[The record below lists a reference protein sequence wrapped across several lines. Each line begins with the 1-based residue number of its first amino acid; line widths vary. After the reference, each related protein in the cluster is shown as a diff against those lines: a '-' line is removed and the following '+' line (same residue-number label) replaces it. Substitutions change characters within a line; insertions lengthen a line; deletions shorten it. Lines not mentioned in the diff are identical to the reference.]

1 MKKHFI
7 PALVLTSILAVLTA
21 ASSSAVSG
29 PRPAPGS
36 ATLAIP
42 LAVRVYDG
50 NTFVPDLTLKDFTV
64 LEAGFAVEPTALLC
78 VNKETIVRQEGIMD
92 VLPNPA
98 RQITLLFRM
107 SDYNNKVAEGLDAF
121 FKTGLLPGDTLEIQ
135 TPMKSYKLSPDRLA
149 SKPRD
154 VLAKELST
162 LIRKDIVQGG
172 MAYNSL
178 MRDLKRIVRQIGS
191 TQGGWPGRT
200 GLDDTEADTDD
211 GSSLEMRLMN
221 YTDSLQKMESL
232 RVLSED
238 GLVSFASRL
247 KSQPGQK
254 FVYYFFQREFRPE
267 IGSNAIDQLVMA
279 NQDRPDIL
287 AGIQTVFQMYSR
299 SITLDHQR
307 LKEAFADSGAHF
319 NFLFMNKQPE
329 KISGVVMREQ
339 SEDIFKA
346 LSTIAQATGGIADT
360 SQNPAAS
367 FKTTLKESENYYI
380 LYFRPASAAPPGTFM
395 DLSVKVKSR
404 DYRVVHRAGYLTG
417 S

>member
-1 MKKHFI
+1 
-7 PALVLTSILAVLTA
+7 
-21 ASSSAVSG
+21 
-29 PRPAPGS
+29 
-36 ATLAIP
+36 
-42 LAVRVYDG
+42 
-50 NTFVPDLTLKDFTV
+50 VPDLTLKDFVV
-64 LEAGFAVEPTALLC
+64 LEAGFAVEPTALLL
-78 VNKETIVRQEGIMD
+78 VRKDTIERQEGSMD
-92 VLPNPA
+92 VMPNLS
-98 RQITLLFRM
+98 RQITLLFRL

-135 TPMKSYKLSPDRLA
+135 TPMKNYRLSPESLA

-154 VLAKELST
+154 VLAKELNE

-191 TQGGWPGRT
+191 TGRA

-221 YTDSLQKMESL
+221 YADSLQKMELL

-238 GLVSFASRL
+238 GLVSFASKL
-247 KSQPGQK
+247 KSRPGQK

-267 IGSNAIDQLVMA
+267 ISSNTIDQVVMG

-299 SITLDHQR
+299 SITLDHRR

-346 LSTIAQATGGIADT
+346 LSTVAQATGGIADT

-380 LYFRPASAAPPGTFM
+380 LYYKPASAAPPGTFM
-395 DLSVKVKSR
+395 DVAVKVRSR

-417 S
+417 N

>member
-1 MKKHFI
+1 MKKLI
-7 PALVLTSILAVLTA
+7 VPALAFASILAVLTA
-21 ASSSAVSG
+21 ASSSTVSG
-29 PRPAPGS
+29 PRPAPGP
-36 ATLAIP
+36 AVPTMA

-50 NTFVPDLTLKDFTV
+50 NTFVPDLTLKDFAV
-64 LEAGFAVEPTALLC
+64 LEAGFMVEPTALLY
-78 VNKETIVRQEGIMD
+78 VRKDTIERQEGSMD
-92 VLPNPA
+92 VLPNLS

-107 SDYNNKVAEGLDAF
+107 TDYSKKVAEGLDAF
-121 FKTGLLPGDTLEIQ
+121 FKTGLLPGDSLEIQ
-135 TPMKSYKLSPDRLA
+135 TPMKNYRLSPDSLA

-154 VLAKELST
+154 VLARELSE

-178 MRDLKRIVRQIGS
+178 MRDLKRIVRQIGG
-191 TQGGWPGRT
+191 TGRT
-200 GLDDTEADTDD
+200 GLEDTEADVDD

-221 YTDSLQKMESL
+221 YTDNLQKMERM

-238 GLVSFASRL
+238 GLVSFASKL

-267 IGSNAIDQLVMA
+267 IGSNTIDQLVMG

-287 AGIQTVFQMYSR
+287 AGVQTIFQMYSR
-299 SITLDHQR
+299 SITLNHQR
-307 LKEAFADSGAHF
+307 LKEAFADSGACF
-319 NFLFMNKQPE
+319 NFLFMNTQPE
-329 KISGVVMREQ
+329 RISGVVMREQ
-339 SEDIFKA
+339 SEDVFKA
-346 LSTIAQATGGIADT
+346 LATVAQATGGIADT

-380 LYFRPASAAPPGTFM
+380 LYFKPASAAPPGTFM
-395 DLSVKVKSR
+395 DLAVKVKNR

>member
-1 MKKHFI
+1 MKKLVV
-7 PALVLTSILAVLTA
+7 PALALASILVVLTA
-21 ASSSAVSG
+21 ASSSTASGPHPAISPAVS
-29 PRPAPGS
+29 AK
-36 ATLAIP
+36 A

-50 NTFVPDLTLKDFTV
+50 NTFVPDLTLKDFVV
-64 LEAGFAVEPTALLC
+64 LEAGFAVEPTALLY
-78 VNKETIVRQEGIMD
+78 VRKDAIERQEGSMD
-92 VLPNPA
+92 VLPNLS

-107 SDYNNKVAEGLDAF
+107 SDYSKKIAEGLDAF
-121 FKTGLLPGDTLEIQ
+121 FKTELLPSDTLEIQ
-135 TPMKSYKLSPDRLA
+135 TPMKNYRLSPDSLA

-154 VLAKELST
+154 VLAKELSE

-178 MRDLKRIVRQIGS
+178 MRDLKRIVRQIGG
-191 TQGGWPGRT
+191 TGRT
-200 GLDDTEADTDD
+200 SVGDTEADTDD
-211 GSSLEMRLMN
+211 GTSLEMQLMN
-221 YTDSLQKMESL
+221 YTDALQKMEGL

-267 IGSNAIDQLVMA
+267 INSNTIDQLVMG

-287 AGIQTVFQMYSR
+287 AGVQTIFQMYSR
-299 SITLDHQR
+299 SITLNHRR

-319 NFLFMNKQPE
+319 HFLFMNTQPE
-329 KISGVVMREQ
+329 RISGIVMREQ

-346 LSTIAQATGGIADT
+346 LTTVAQATGGIADT

-367 FKTTLKESENYYI
+367 FKTALKESENYYL
-380 LYFRPASAAPPGTFM
+380 LYFKPASAAPPGTFM
-395 DLSVKVKSR
+395 DLAVKVRSR
-404 DYRVVHRAGYLTG
+404 DCLVVHRAGYLTG

>member
-1 MKKHFI
+1 MKKLI
-7 PALVLTSILAVLTA
+7 VPALAFAGILAVLTA
-21 ASSSAVSG
+21 ASSSTVSG
-29 PRPAPGS
+29 PRPAPGP
-36 ATLAIP
+36 AVPTMA

-50 NTFVPDLTLKDFTV
+50 NTFVPDLTLKDFAV
-64 LEAGFAVEPTALLC
+64 LEAGFMVEPTALLY
-78 VNKETIVRQEGIMD
+78 VRKDTIERQEGSMD
-92 VLPNPA
+92 VLPNLS

-107 SDYNNKVAEGLDAF
+107 SDYSKKVAEGLDAF
-121 FKTGLLPGDTLEIQ
+121 FKTGLLPGDSLEIQ
-135 TPMKSYKLSPDRLA
+135 TPMKNYRLSPDSLA

-154 VLAKELST
+154 VLAKELSE

-178 MRDLKRIVRQIGS
+178 MRDLKRIVRQIGG
-191 TQGGWPGRT
+191 TGRT
-200 GLDDTEADTDD
+200 GLEDTEADVDD

-221 YTDSLQKMESL
+221 YTDNLQKMERM

-238 GLVSFASRL
+238 GLVSFASKL

-267 IGSNAIDQLVMA
+267 ISSNTIDQLVMG

-287 AGIQTVFQMYSR
+287 AGVQTIFQMYSR
-299 SITLDHQR
+299 SITLNHQR
-307 LKEAFADSGAHF
+307 LKEAFADSEAHF
-319 NFLFMNKQPE
+319 NFLFMNTQPE
-329 KISGVVMREQ
+329 RISGVIMREQ

-346 LSTIAQATGGIADT
+346 LTTVVQATGGIADT

-380 LYFRPASAAPPGTFM
+380 LYFKPASAAPPGTFM
-395 DLSVKVKSR
+395 DLAVKVKNR
-404 DYRVVHRAGYLTG
+404 DYRVVHRAGYLAGT
-417 S
+417 

>member
-1 MKKHFI
+1 MKKLI
-7 PALVLTSILAVLTA
+7 VPALAFAGILAVLTA
-21 ASSSAVSG
+21 ASSSTVSG
-29 PRPAPGS
+29 PRPAPGP
-36 ATLAIP
+36 AVPTMA

-50 NTFVPDLTLKDFTV
+50 NTFVPDLTLKDFAV
-64 LEAGFAVEPTALLC
+64 LEAGFMVEPTALLY
-78 VNKETIVRQEGIMD
+78 VRKDTIERQEGSMD
-92 VLPNPA
+92 VLPNLS

-107 SDYNNKVAEGLDAF
+107 SDYSKKVAEGLDAF
-121 FKTGLLPGDTLEIQ
+121 FKTGLLPGDSLEIQ
-135 TPMKSYKLSPDRLA
+135 TPMKNYRLSPDSLA

-154 VLAKELST
+154 VLAKELSE

-178 MRDLKRIVRQIGS
+178 MRDLKRIVRQIGG
-191 TQGGWPGRT
+191 TGRT
-200 GLDDTEADTDD
+200 GLEDTEADVDD

-221 YTDSLQKMESL
+221 YTDNLQKMERM

-238 GLVSFASRL
+238 GLVSFASKL

-267 IGSNAIDQLVMA
+267 ISSNTIDQLVMG

-287 AGIQTVFQMYSR
+287 AGVQTIFQMYSR
-299 SITLDHQR
+299 SITLNHQR
-307 LKEAFADSGAHF
+307 LKEAFADSGARF
-319 NFLFMNKQPE
+319 NFLFMNTQPE
-329 KISGVVMREQ
+329 RISGVVMREQ
-339 SEDIFKA
+339 SEDVFKA
-346 LSTIAQATGGIADT
+346 LATVAQATGGIADT

-380 LYFRPASAAPPGTFM
+380 LYFKPASAAPPGTFM
-395 DLSVKVKSR
+395 DLAVKVGNR

>member
-1 MKKHFI
+1 MKK
-7 PALVLTSILAVLTA
+7 LVVSSIILASILAVLTA
-21 ASSSAVSG
+21 ASSSTVTE
-29 PRPAPGS
+29 PRADLSP
-36 ATLAIP
+36 AIP
-42 LAVRVYDG
+42 TTALAVRVYDG
-50 NTFVPDLTLKDFTV
+50 NTFVPDLTLKDFAV
-64 LEAGFAVEPTALLC
+64 IEAGFEVETTALLY
-78 VNKETIVRQEGIMD
+78 VRKDTIERQEGIMD
-92 VLPNPA
+92 VLPNPS
-98 RQITLLFRM
+98 RQITLLFRL

-135 TPMKSYKLSPDRLA
+135 TPMKSYRLSPDSLA

-154 VLAKELST
+154 LLAKELSE

-191 TQGGWPGRT
+191 TGRT

-221 YTDSLQKMESL
+221 YTDALQKMEGL

-238 GLVSFASRL
+238 GLISFASRL

-267 IGSNAIDQLVMA
+267 ISPNAIDLLVMG

-287 AGIQTVFQMYSR
+287 AGVQTIFQMYSR
-299 SITLDHQR
+299 SITLNHQR

-329 KISGVVMREQ
+329 KISGIVMREQ

-380 LYFRPASAAPPGTFM
+380 LYFKPASAAPPGTFM
-395 DLSVKVKSR
+395 NLAVKVKGR
-404 DYRVVHRAGYLTG
+404 DCRVVHRAGYLTG

>member
-1 MKKHFI
+1 MKKLVVPAFI
-7 PALVLTSILAVLTA
+7 LASILAVLTM
-21 ASSSAVSG
+21 ASSSTGSG
-29 PRPAPGS
+29 PRPALGP
-36 ATLAIP
+36 AAPALA

-50 NTFVPDLTLKDFTV
+50 NTFVPDLTLKDFAV
-64 LEAGFAVEPTALLC
+64 LEAGFAVEPTALLL
-78 VNKETIVRQEGIMD
+78 VHKDTIERQEGSMD
-92 VLPNPA
+92 VMPNLS
-98 RQITLLFRM
+98 RQITLLFRL

-135 TPMKSYKLSPDRLA
+135 TPMKNYRLSPESLA

-154 VLAKELST
+154 VLAKELNE

-191 TQGGWPGRT
+191 TGRT

-211 GSSLEMRLMN
+211 GTSLEMRLMN
-221 YTDSLQKMESL
+221 YADSLQKMELL

-238 GLVSFASRL
+238 GLVSFASKL
-247 KSQPGQK
+247 KSRPGQK

-267 IGSNAIDQLVMA
+267 ISSNTIDQLVMG

-367 FKTTLKESENYYI
+367 FKTTLNESENYYI
-380 LYFRPASAAPPGTFM
+380 LYFQPASAAPPGTFM
-395 DLSVKVKSR
+395 DVTVKVRSR

-417 S
+417 N

>member
-1 MKKHFI
+1 MKKLI
-7 PALVLTSILAVLTA
+7 VPALAFASILAILTA
-21 ASSSAVSG
+21 ASSSTVSG
-29 PRPAPGS
+29 PRPAPS
-36 ATLAIP
+36 PAVPAKA

-50 NTFVPDLTLKDFTV
+50 NTFVPDLTLKDFAV
-64 LEAGFAVEPTALLC
+64 LEAGFMVEPTALLY
-78 VNKETIVRQEGIMD
+78 VRKDKIERQEGSMD
-92 VLPNPA
+92 VLPNLS

-107 SDYNNKVAEGLDAF
+107 SDYSKKVAEGLDAF
-121 FKTGLLPGDTLEIQ
+121 FKTGLLPGDILEIQ
-135 TPMKSYKLSPDRLA
+135 TPMKNYRLSPDSLA

-154 VLAKELST
+154 VLAKELSE
-162 LIRKDIVQGG
+162 LIRKDIVQGSMG
-172 MAYNSL
+172 YNSL

-191 TQGGWPGRT
+191 TGRT
-200 GLDDTEADTDD
+200 GLEDTEADTDN
-211 GSSLEMRLMN
+211 GWSLEMRLMN
-221 YTDSLQKMESL
+221 YTDDLQKMERM

-238 GLVSFASRL
+238 GLVSFASKL

-267 IGSNAIDQLVMA
+267 ISSNTIDQLVMG

-287 AGIQTVFQMYSR
+287 AGVQTIFQMYSR
-299 SITLDHQR
+299 SITLNHQR

-319 NFLFMNKQPE
+319 NFLFMNTQPE
-329 KISGVVMREQ
+329 RISGGVMREQ

-346 LSTIAQATGGIADT
+346 LTTVAQATGGIADT

-380 LYFRPASAAPPGTFM
+380 LYFKPASAAPPGTFM
-395 DLSVKVKSR
+395 DLAVKVGNR

>member
-1 MKKHFI
+1 MKKLFV
-7 PALVLTSILAVLTA
+7 PALTLTSILAILTA
-21 ASSSAVSG
+21 VSSSTVSG
-29 PRPAPGS
+29 PRPAPS
-36 ATLAIP
+36 PAVPAIA

-50 NTFVPDLTLKDFTV
+50 NTFVPDLTLKDFAV
-64 LEAGFAVEPTALLC
+64 IEAGFAVEPTALLY
-78 VNKETIVRQEGIMD
+78 VQKDTIERQEGIMD

-98 RQITLLFRM
+98 RQIILLFRM
-107 SDYNNKVAEGLDAF
+107 SDYNNKIAEGLDAF

-154 VLAKELST
+154 VLAKELSE

-178 MRDLKRIVRQIGS
+178 MRDLKRIVRQIGA
-191 TQGGWPGRT
+191 TGRT
-200 GLDDTEADTDD
+200 GLEDTEADTDD

-221 YTDSLQKMESL
+221 YTDDLQKMEGM

-238 GLVSFASRL
+238 GLISFASRL

-267 IGSNAIDQLVMA
+267 INSNAIDQLVMN

-287 AGIQTVFQMYSR
+287 AGVQTIFQMYSR
-299 SITLDHQR
+299 SITLNHKR
-307 LKEAFADSGAHF
+307 LREAFADSGAHF

-329 KISGVVMREQ
+329 RISGVVMREQ

-346 LSTIAQATGGIADT
+346 LTTIAQATGGIADT

-380 LYFRPASAAPPGTFM
+380 LYFKPASAAPPGTFM
-395 DLSVKVKSR
+395 DVAVKVINR

>member
-1 MKKHFI
+1 MKKLI
-7 PALVLTSILAVLTA
+7 VPALAFAGILAVLTA
-21 ASSSAVSG
+21 ASSSTVSG
-29 PRPAPGS
+29 PRPAPGP
-36 ATLAIP
+36 AVPTMA
-42 LAVRVYDG
+42 LAVHVYDG
-50 NTFVPDLTLKDFTV
+50 NTFVPDLTLKDFAV
-64 LEAGFAVEPTALLC
+64 LEAGFMVEPTALLY
-78 VNKETIVRQEGIMD
+78 VRKDTIERQEGSMD
-92 VLPNPA
+92 VLPNLS

-107 SDYNNKVAEGLDAF
+107 SDYSKKVAEGLDAF
-121 FKTGLLPGDTLEIQ
+121 FKTGLLPGDSLEIQ
-135 TPMKSYKLSPDRLA
+135 TPMKNYRLSPDSLA

-154 VLAKELST
+154 VLAKELSE

-178 MRDLKRIVRQIGS
+178 MRDLKRIVRQIGG
-191 TQGGWPGRT
+191 TGRT
-200 GLDDTEADTDD
+200 GLEDTEADVDD

-221 YTDSLQKMESL
+221 YTDNLQKMERM

-238 GLVSFASRL
+238 GLVSFASKL

-267 IGSNAIDQLVMA
+267 ISSNTIDQLVMG

-287 AGIQTVFQMYSR
+287 AGVQTIFQMYSR
-299 SITLDHQR
+299 SITLNHKR
-307 LKEAFADSGAHF
+307 LKEAFADSGARF
-319 NFLFMNKQPE
+319 NFLFMNTQPE
-329 KISGVVMREQ
+329 RISGVVMREQ
-339 SEDIFKA
+339 SEDVFKA
-346 LSTIAQATGGIADT
+346 LATVAQATGGIADT

-380 LYFRPASAAPPGTFM
+380 LYFKPASAAPPGTFM
-395 DLSVKVKSR
+395 DLAVKVGNR

>member
-1 MKKHFI
+1 MKKLI
-7 PALVLTSILAVLTA
+7 VPALAFASILAVLTA
-21 ASSSAVSG
+21 ASSSTVSG
-29 PRPAPGS
+29 PRPAPS
-36 ATLAIP
+36 PAVPTMA

-50 NTFVPDLTLKDFTV
+50 NTFVPDLTLKDFAV
-64 LEAGFAVEPTALLC
+64 LEAGFMVEPTALLY
-78 VNKETIVRQEGIMD
+78 VRKDTIERQEGSMD
-92 VLPNPA
+92 VLPNLS

-107 SDYNNKVAEGLDAF
+107 SDYSKKVAEGLDAF
-121 FKTGLLPGDTLEIQ
+121 FKTGLLPGDSLEIQ
-135 TPMKSYKLSPDRLA
+135 TPMKNYRLSPDSLA

-154 VLAKELST
+154 VLAKELSE

-178 MRDLKRIVRQIGS
+178 MRDLKRIVRQIGG
-191 TQGGWPGRT
+191 TGRT
-200 GLDDTEADTDD
+200 GLEDTEADVDD

-221 YTDSLQKMESL
+221 YTDNLQKMERM

-238 GLVSFASRL
+238 GLISFASKL

-267 IGSNAIDQLVMA
+267 ISSNTIDQLVMG

-287 AGIQTVFQMYSR
+287 AGVQTIFQMYSR
-299 SITLDHQR
+299 SITLNHQR
-307 LKEAFADSGAHF
+307 LKEAFADSGARF
-319 NFLFMNKQPE
+319 NFLFMNTQPE
-329 KISGVVMREQ
+329 RISGIVMREQ
-339 SEDIFKA
+339 SEDVFKA
-346 LSTIAQATGGIADT
+346 LATVAQATGGIADT

-380 LYFRPASAAPPGTFM
+380 LYFKPASAAPPGTFM
-395 DLSVKVKSR
+395 DLAVKVKNR

>member
-1 MKKHFI
+1 MKKLI
-7 PALVLTSILAVLTA
+7 VPALAFASILAVLTA
-21 ASSSAVSG
+21 ASSSTVSG
-29 PRPAPGS
+29 PRPAPGP
-36 ATLAIP
+36 AVPTMA

-50 NTFVPDLTLKDFTV
+50 NTFVPDLTLKDFAV
-64 LEAGFAVEPTALLC
+64 LEAGFMVEPTALLY
-78 VNKETIVRQEGIMD
+78 VRKDTIERQEGSMD
-92 VLPNPA
+92 VLPNLS

-107 SDYNNKVAEGLDAF
+107 TDYSKKVAEGLDAF
-121 FKTGLLPGDTLEIQ
+121 FKTGLLPGDSLEIQ
-135 TPMKSYKLSPDRLA
+135 TPMKNYRLSPDSLA

-154 VLAKELST
+154 VLAKELSE

-178 MRDLKRIVRQIGS
+178 MRDLKRIVRQIGG
-191 TQGGWPGRT
+191 TGRT
-200 GLDDTEADTDD
+200 GLEDTEADVDD

-221 YTDSLQKMESL
+221 YTDNLQKMERM

-238 GLVSFASRL
+238 GLVSFASKL

-267 IGSNAIDQLVMA
+267 IGSNTIDQLVMG

-287 AGIQTVFQMYSR
+287 AGVQTIFQMYSR
-299 SITLDHQR
+299 SITLNHQR

-319 NFLFMNKQPE
+319 NFLFMNTQPE
-329 KISGVVMREQ
+329 RISGVVMREQ
-339 SEDIFKA
+339 SEDVFKA
-346 LSTIAQATGGIADT
+346 LATVAQATGGIADT

-380 LYFRPASAAPPGTFM
+380 LYFKPASAAPPGTFM
-395 DLSVKVKSR
+395 DLAVKVGNR

>member
-1 MKKHFI
+1 MKKLI
-7 PALVLTSILAVLTA
+7 VPALAFASILAVLTA
-21 ASSSAVSG
+21 ASSSTISG
-29 PRPAPGS
+29 PRPAPS
-36 ATLAIP
+36 PAVPTIA

-50 NTFVPDLTLKDFTV
+50 NTAVPDLTLKDFAV
-64 LEAGFAVEPTALLC
+64 LETGFMVEPTALLY
-78 VNKETIVRQEGIMD
+78 VRKDTIERQEGSMD
-92 VLPNPA
+92 VLPNLS

-107 SDYNNKVAEGLDAF
+107 SDYSKKVAEGLDAF
-121 FKTGLLPGDTLEIQ
+121 FKTGLLPGDSLEIQ
-135 TPMKSYKLSPDRLA
+135 TPMKNYRLSPDSLA

-154 VLAKELST
+154 VLAKELSE

-178 MRDLKRIVRQIGS
+178 MRDLKRIVRQIGG
-191 TQGGWPGRT
+191 TGRT
-200 GLDDTEADTDD
+200 GLEDTEADVDD

-221 YTDSLQKMESL
+221 YTDNLQKMERM

-238 GLVSFASRL
+238 GLVSFASKL

-267 IGSNAIDQLVMA
+267 ISSNTIDQLVMG

-287 AGIQTVFQMYSR
+287 AGVQTIFQMYSR
-299 SITLDHQR
+299 SITLNHQR
-307 LKEAFADSGAHF
+307 LKEAFADSGASF
-319 NFLFMNKQPE
+319 NFLFMNTQPE
-329 KISGVVMREQ
+329 RISGVVMREQ
-339 SEDIFKA
+339 SEDVFKA
-346 LSTIAQATGGIADT
+346 LATVAQATGGIADT

-380 LYFRPASAAPPGTFM
+380 LYFKPASAAPPGTFM
-395 DLSVKVKSR
+395 DLAVKVGNR

>member
-1 MKKHFI
+1 MKRLI
-7 PALVLTSILAVLTA
+7 VPALVLAGILAILTA
-21 ASSSAVSG
+21 ASSSTVSR
-29 PRPAPGS
+29 PRPAPS
-36 ATLAIP
+36 PAVPTMA

-50 NTFVPDLTLKDFTV
+50 NAFVPDLKLEDFTV
-64 LEAGFAVEPTALLC
+64 LEAGFAVEPTALLY
-78 VNKETIVRQEGIMD
+78 VHKDTIERQEGVMD
-92 VLPNPA
+92 VLPNLA

-107 SDYNNKVAEGLDAF
+107 SDYNNKLAEGLDAF
-121 FKTGLLPGDTLEIQ
+121 FKTGLLAGDTLEIQ
-135 TPMKSYKLSPDRLA
+135 TPMKSYRLSPDSLA
-149 SKPRD
+149 AKPRD
-154 VLAKELST
+154 VLAKELSE

-172 MAYNSL
+172 MAYNSA

-191 TQGGWPGRT
+191 TGRT
-200 GLDDTEADTDD
+200 GLEDTEADTDD

-221 YTDSLQKMESL
+221 YTDELQKMEGL

-267 IGSNAIDQLVMA
+267 ISPNTIDLLVMG
-279 NQDRPDIL
+279 NQDRPDIM
-287 AGIQTVFQMYSR
+287 AGVQTIFQMYSR
-299 SITLDHQR
+299 SITLNNQR

-329 KISGVVMREQ
+329 RISGVVMREQ

-346 LSTIAQATGGIADT
+346 LSTIAQATGGISDT

-380 LYFRPASAAPPGTFM
+380 LYFKPASAAPPGTFM
-395 DLSVKVKSR
+395 DLAVKFKSR

>member
-1 MKKHFI
+1 MKKLVVPAFI
-7 PALVLTSILAVLTA
+7 LASILAVLAT
-21 ASSSAVSG
+21 ASSSTVSG
-29 PRPAPGS
+29 PRPALGPS
-36 ATLAIP
+36 VPTKA

-50 NTFVPDLTLKDFTV
+50 NTFVPDLTLKDFAV
-64 LEAGFAVEPTALLC
+64 LEAGFAVEPTALLY
-78 VNKETIVRQEGIMD
+78 VRKDTIERQEGTMD
-92 VLPNPA
+92 VMPNLS
-98 RQITLLFRM
+98 RQITLLFRL

-135 TPMKSYKLSPDRLA
+135 TPMKSYKLSPDSLA

-154 VLAKELST
+154 VLAKELNE

-178 MRDLKRIVRQIGS
+178 MRDLKRIVRQIGG
-191 TQGGWPGRT
+191 TGRT
-200 GLDDTEADTDD
+200 SLDDTEADGDD

-221 YTDSLQKMESL
+221 YTDALQKMENL

-238 GLVSFASRL
+238 GLVSFASSL

-254 FVYYFFQREFRPE
+254 YVYYFFQREFRPE
-267 IGSNAIDQLVMA
+267 INPNALDQLVMG

-287 AGIQTVFQMYSR
+287 AGVQTIFQMYSR
-299 SITLDHQR
+299 SITLNHQR

-319 NFLFMNKQPE
+319 NFLFMNTQPE
-329 KISGVVMREQ
+329 RISGVVMREQ
-339 SEDIFKA
+339 SEDIFRA
-346 LSTIAQATGGIADT
+346 LSTIAQATGGVADT

-367 FKTTLKESENYYI
+367 FKTTLKDAENYYI
-380 LYFRPASAAPPGTFM
+380 LYYKPASAAPPGTFM
-395 DLSVKVKSR
+395 DVAVKVRSR

>member
-1 MKKHFI
+1 MKKLFVPVFI
-7 PALVLTSILAVLTA
+7 LSGILAVLTA
-21 ASSSAVSG
+21 VSSSTVSR
-29 PRPAPGS
+29 PRPDPSPAVH
-36 ATLAIP
+36 AMA

-50 NTFVPDLTLKDFTV
+50 NTLVPDLTLKDFAV
-64 LEAGFAVEPTALLC
+64 LEAGFAVDPTALLY
-78 VNKETIVRQEGIMD
+78 VHKDTIERQEGSMD
-92 VLPNPA
+92 VLPNLS
-98 RQITLLFRM
+98 RQITLLFRI
-107 SDYNNKVAEGLDAF
+107 SNYNSKVAEGLDAF

-135 TPMKSYKLSPDRLA
+135 TPMKNYRLSPDSLA
-149 SKPRD
+149 AKPRD
-154 VLAKELST
+154 VLAKELNE

-178 MRDLKRIVRQIGS
+178 MRDLKRIVRQIGG
-191 TQGGWPGRT
+191 TGRT
-200 GLDDTEADTDD
+200 SVGDTEADTDD
-211 GSSLEMRLMN
+211 GTSLEMQLMN
-221 YTDSLQKMESL
+221 YTDALQKMEGL

-267 IGSNAIDQLVMA
+267 ISSNALDQLVMG

-287 AGIQTVFQMYSR
+287 AGVQTAFQMYSR
-299 SITLDHQR
+299 SITLNHQR

-319 NFLFMNKQPE
+319 NFLFMNTQPE
-329 KISGVVMREQ
+329 RISGVVMREQ

-346 LSTIAQATGGIADT
+346 LTTVAQATGGIADT

-367 FKTTLKESENYYI
+367 FKTTLQESENYYI
-380 LYFRPASAAPPGTFM
+380 LYFMPASAAPSGTFM
-395 DLSVKVKSR
+395 DLAVKVRSR

>member
-1 MKKHFI
+1 MKKLI
-7 PALVLTSILAVLTA
+7 VPALAFASILAVLTA
-21 ASSSAVSG
+21 ASSSTVSG
-29 PRPAPGS
+29 PRPAPS
-36 ATLAIP
+36 PAVPTMA

-50 NTFVPDLTLKDFTV
+50 NTFVPDLTLKDFAV
-64 LEAGFAVEPTALLC
+64 LEAGFMVEPTALLY
-78 VNKETIVRQEGIMD
+78 VRKDTIERQEGSMD
-92 VLPNPA
+92 VLPNLS

-107 SDYNNKVAEGLDAF
+107 SDYSKKVAEGLDAF
-121 FKTGLLPGDTLEIQ
+121 FKTGLLPGDSLEIQ
-135 TPMKSYKLSPDRLA
+135 TPMKNYRLSPDSLA

-154 VLAKELST
+154 VLARELSE

-178 MRDLKRIVRQIGS
+178 MRDLKRIVRQIGG
-191 TQGGWPGRT
+191 TGRT
-200 GLDDTEADTDD
+200 GLEDTEADVDD

-221 YTDSLQKMESL
+221 YTDNLQKMERM

-238 GLVSFASRL
+238 GLISFASKL

-267 IGSNAIDQLVMA
+267 IGSNTIDQLVMG

-287 AGIQTVFQMYSR
+287 AGVQTIFQMYSR
-299 SITLDHQR
+299 SITLNHQR
-307 LKEAFADSGAHF
+307 LKEAFADSGACF
-319 NFLFMNKQPE
+319 NFLFMNTQPE
-329 KISGVVMREQ
+329 RISGVVMREQ
-339 SEDIFKA
+339 SEDVFKA
-346 LSTIAQATGGIADT
+346 LATVAQATGGIADT

-380 LYFRPASAAPPGTFM
+380 LYFKPASAAPPGTFM
-395 DLSVKVKSR
+395 DLAVKVKNR

>member
-1 MKKHFI
+1 MKKLFV
-7 PALVLTSILAVLTA
+7 PALALASFLAILTA
-21 ASSSAVSG
+21 APLSKVSG
-29 PRPAPGS
+29 PRPAPNP
-36 ATLAIP
+36 AAPAIA

-50 NTFVPDLTLKDFTV
+50 NTFVPDLTLKDFAV
-64 LEAGFAVEPTALLC
+64 LEAGFAVEPTALLY
-78 VNKETIVRQEGIMD
+78 VHKDTIERQEGIMD

-121 FKTGLLPGDTLEIQ
+121 FKTGLLPSDTLEIQ
-135 TPMKSYKLSPDRLA
+135 TPMKNYRLSPDSLA

-154 VLAKELST
+154 VLAKELNE
-162 LIRKDIVQGG
+162 LIRKDIIQGS

-191 TQGGWPGRT
+191 TGRT

-221 YTDSLQKMESL
+221 YTDSLQKMEVL

-267 IGSNAIDQLVMA
+267 INSNAIDQLVMG

-299 SITLDHQR
+299 SITLNHQR

-346 LSTIAQATGGIADT
+346 LTTIAQATGGIADT

-380 LYFRPASAAPPGTFM
+380 LYFKPASAAPPGTFM
-395 DLSVKVKSR
+395 NLAVKVRNR
-404 DYRVVHRAGYLTG
+404 DYRIVHRAGYLTG

>member
-1 MKKHFI
+1 MKKLI
-7 PALVLTSILAVLTA
+7 VPALAFASILAVLTA
-21 ASSSAVSG
+21 ASSSTVSG
-29 PRPAPGS
+29 PRPAPS
-36 ATLAIP
+36 PAVPTMA

-50 NTFVPDLTLKDFTV
+50 NTFVPDLTLKDFAV
-64 LEAGFAVEPTALLC
+64 LEAGFMVEPTALLY
-78 VNKETIVRQEGIMD
+78 VRKDTIERQEGSMD
-92 VLPNPA
+92 VLPNLS

-107 SDYNNKVAEGLDAF
+107 SDYSKKVAEGLDAF
-121 FKTGLLPGDTLEIQ
+121 FKTGLLPGDSLEIQ
-135 TPMKSYKLSPDRLA
+135 TPMKNYRLSPDSLA

-154 VLAKELST
+154 VLARELSE

-178 MRDLKRIVRQIGS
+178 MRDLKRIVRQIGG
-191 TQGGWPGRT
+191 TGRT
-200 GLDDTEADTDD
+200 GLEDTEADVDD

-221 YTDSLQKMESL
+221 YTDNLQKMERM

-238 GLVSFASRL
+238 GLISFASKL

-267 IGSNAIDQLVMA
+267 IGSNTIDQLVMG

-287 AGIQTVFQMYSR
+287 AGVQTIFQMYSR
-299 SITLDHQR
+299 SITLNHQR

-319 NFLFMNKQPE
+319 NFLFMNTQPE
-329 KISGVVMREQ
+329 RISGVVMREQ

-346 LSTIAQATGGIADT
+346 LTTVAQATGGIADT

-380 LYFRPASAAPPGTFM
+380 LYFKPASAAPPGTFM
-395 DLSVKVKSR
+395 DLAVKVGNR

-417 S
+417 T